1 MLNVDDFGIGSD
13 VLLWLGRCDALG
25 PDQDP
30 DDVSVDHLLALA

>member
-1 MLNVDDFGIGSD
+1 MLNIDDFGICSD

-30 DDVSVDHLLALA
+30 DNVSVDHLLALA